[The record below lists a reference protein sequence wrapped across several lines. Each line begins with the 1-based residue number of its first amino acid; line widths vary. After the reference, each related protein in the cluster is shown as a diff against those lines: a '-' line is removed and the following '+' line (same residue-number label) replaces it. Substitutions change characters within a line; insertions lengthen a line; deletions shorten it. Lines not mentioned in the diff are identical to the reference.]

1 MLQPNTEKSMPIA
14 TTGNIV
20 NEYIDNMKNVLA
32 TKQFGKVGLVFTV
45 HEAQVVG
52 VQEIRETRM
61 QVKGEGDD

>member
-1 MLQPNTEKSMPIA
+1 
-14 TTGNIV
+14 
-20 NEYIDNMKNVLA
+20 MKNVLA